1 MLSAVLFLYQKMLII
16 LNLAMLKLLDKNRI
30 IDSLKLLY
38 DNDRSEWVYTNI
50 ERLLGAY
57 QSKITD
63 CEEPL
68 CEKDVILITYGDNIQ
83 KQGQLHLQTLKK
95 FIDEYCLPEINS
107 THILPF
113 YPYTSDDGF
122 SVTDYFEVDAKLGTW
137 NDVLSLSQSNSLM
150 FDAVVN
156 HMSKSSD
163 WFNCFLAQEEGFRDF
178 FIDVDPNEDL
188 SKVVRPRALPLLTPF
203 KDKDGNEKH
212 VWTTFSEDQV
222 DLNYASPY
230 VFIAV
235 LEVLL
240 FYVSKGAKYIRLDAI
255 AFLWKKIGT
264 TCIHLTETHE
274 IIKLYRRIIES
285 LTGNI
290 IIITETNVPHEE
302 NISYFGNGYNEAQ
315 MVYNFTL
322 SPLLVYSIMEENVE
336 VLTQWA
342 QSLKFPS
349 DKVCF
354 FNFTASHDGVGVR
367 PLQNIIPD
375 SEIQKI
381 AKRAEKHGGEVSYKS
396 NEDGS
401 QSPYE
406 LNCNYMDLLSD
417 SIDSDEVRIRKMM
430 LTQSIMLA
438 MPGVPGI
445 YFHSLV
451 GSRNYY
457 KGAEESGIKRR
468 INREK
473 LNFNDFAREV
483 SDKESLRHKIFSS
496 YKKIVKIRTNQIAFN
511 PLGKAKYP
519 KTDNNKIF
527 VIQREHQ
534 GETIYAVYNFSCE
547 EIQIK
552 ALAPIVYD
560 LLNET
565 QLVNAFWAIE
575 PFNFHWFKIK

>member
-1 MLSAVLFLYQKMLII
+1 
-16 LNLAMLKLLDKNRI
+16 
-30 IDSLKLLY
+30 
-38 DNDRSEWVYTNI
+38 
-50 ERLLGAY
+50 
-57 QSKITD
+57 
-63 CEEPL
+63 
-68 CEKDVILITYGDNIQ
+68 
-83 KQGQLHLQTLKK
+83 
-95 FIDEYCLPEINS
+95 
-107 THILPF
+107 
-113 YPYTSDDGF
+113 
-122 SVTDYFEVDAKLGTW
+122 
-137 NDVLSLSQSNSLM
+137 
-150 FDAVVN
+150 
-156 HMSKSSD
+156 
-163 WFNCFLAQEEGFRDF
+163 
-178 FIDVDPNEDL
+178 
-188 SKVVRPRALPLLTPF
+188 
-203 KDKDGNEKH
+203 
-212 VWTTFSEDQV
+212 
-222 DLNYASPY
+222 
-230 VFIAV
+230 
-235 LEVLL
+235 
-240 FYVSKGAKYIRLDAI
+240 
-255 AFLWKKIGT
+255 
-264 TCIHLTETHE
+264 
-274 IIKLYRRIIES
+274 
-285 LTGNI
+285 
-290 IIITETNVPHEE
+290 
-302 NISYFGNGYNEAQ
+302 
-315 MVYNFTL
+315 
-322 SPLLVYSIMEENVE
+322 
-336 VLTQWA
+336 
-342 QSLKFPS
+342 
-349 DKVCF
+349 
-354 FNFTASHDGVGVR
+354 
-367 PLQNIIPD
+367 
-375 SEIQKI
+375 
-381 AKRAEKHGGEVSYKS
+381 
-396 NEDGS
+396 
-401 QSPYE
+401 
-406 LNCNYMDLLSD
+406 MDLLSD